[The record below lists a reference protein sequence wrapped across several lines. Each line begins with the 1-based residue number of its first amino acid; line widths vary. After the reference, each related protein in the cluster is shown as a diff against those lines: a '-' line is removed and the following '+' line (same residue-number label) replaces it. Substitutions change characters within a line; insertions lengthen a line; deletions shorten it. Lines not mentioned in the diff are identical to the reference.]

1 MNPDTTILLRQV
13 HPEFIPEGKLT
24 SQAFVP
30 FPKDEGMPSVY
41 DGDLISPQDSHRH
54 YTEILTLESDSVWG
68 VSSGEVVAEGLTC
81 RADAKADFPSH
92 AVIDFSAHPE
102 RSFRKYAKKLKERA
116 LARGRMFPLATD

>member
-24 SQAFVP
+24 SQAFIP
-30 FPKDEGMPSVY
+30 FPRDEGLPSVY

-54 YTEILTLESDSVWG
+54 YTEVLELKSNSVWG
-68 VSSGEVVAEGLTC
+68 VSSGEVVSEGLTC
-81 RADAKADFPSH
+81 RSDAKDDSPAH

-102 RSFRKYAKKLKERA
+102 KSFRKLAKKLKERA
-116 LARGRMFPLATD
+116 LARGCLYLPAS